1 MYPQQR
7 ICPRGK
13 LRLQY
18 ECNPFAF
25 IVEVA
30 GGLATNGYKRILD
43 IAPASLHQRSPLF
56 IGSSNMMEEW
66 EISRQIQ
73 Q

>member
-1 MYPQQR
+1 MYPATTDMPQ
-7 ICPRGK
+7 GK

-30 GGLATNGYKRILD
+30 GGLATNGHQRILD
-43 IAPASLHQRSPLF
+43 IVPTGLHERSALF
-56 IGSSNMMEEW
+56 IGSNNMMEEW
-66 EISRQIQ
+66 KCTSENYQ
-73 Q
+73 

>member
-30 GGLATNGYKRILD
+30 GAG
-43 IAPASLHQRSPLF
+43 QRTT
-56 IGSSNMMEEW
+56 
-66 EISRQIQ
+66 ISAF
-73 Q
+73 

>member
-1 MYPQQR
+1 MYPATTDMPQ
-7 ICPRGK
+7 GK

-30 GGLATNGYKRILD
+30 GGMATDGYKRILD
-43 IAPASLHQRSPLF
+43 IAPTSLHQRTPLF

-66 EISRQIQ
+66 K
-73 Q
+73 

>member
-1 MYPQQR
+1 MYPAATDMPQ
-7 ICPRGK
+7 GK

-30 GGLATNGYKRILD
+30 GGMATDGYKRILD
-43 IAPASLHQRSPLF
+43 IAPTSLHQRTPLF

-66 EISRQIQ
+66 K
-73 Q
+73 